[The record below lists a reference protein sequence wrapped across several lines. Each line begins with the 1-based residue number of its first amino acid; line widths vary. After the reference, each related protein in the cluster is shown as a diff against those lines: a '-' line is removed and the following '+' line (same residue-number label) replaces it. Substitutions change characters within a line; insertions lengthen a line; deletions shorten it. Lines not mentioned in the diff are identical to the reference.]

1 MTLVNVLGIASRNHR
16 ARPRM
21 KRLGSA
27 LTLTRQDEM
36 GIFNIEKRTCQ
47 VTNDFSIQTSD
58 DDAEKG
64 SQEEKGRVSE
74 EDGQVLAKDDTE
86 QDSPDLTE
94 KRTIDIWFSCRDHC
108 KVTSHVRPEL
118 KKQKNKH
125 HYDDSVIYP
134 TV

>member
-27 LTLTRQDEM
+27 LTLTRQDET
-36 GIFNIEKRTCQ
+36 GIFDIEKRTCQ
-47 VTNDFSIQTSD
+47 VTNDSSIQASD

-74 EDGQVLAKDDTE
+74 EDGQVLVAPQSSRGKDDAE
-86 QDSPDLTE
+86 QDSPGLPE
-94 KRTIDIWFSCRDHC
+94 KRTIDISFSCR
-108 KVTSHVRPEL
+108 KVTGHVRPGTGSIS
-118 KKQKNKH
+118 NITWSATC
-125 HYDDSVIYP
+125 YG
-134 TV
+134 